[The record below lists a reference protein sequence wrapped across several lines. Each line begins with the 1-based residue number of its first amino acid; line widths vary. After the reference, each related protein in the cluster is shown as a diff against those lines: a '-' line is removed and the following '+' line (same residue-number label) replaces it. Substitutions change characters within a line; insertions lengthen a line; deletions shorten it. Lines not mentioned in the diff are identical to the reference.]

1 MILSRSRRLPRPP
14 PSAAPSEDVRPATG
28 GVRSPLP
35 RLALLAASDLDGF
48 VSGQRELA
56 FAIRFGSPHANWLPI
71 DVRLADHTEHV
82 EASGVVA
89 EDPVTGVVHLALLA
103 ASDLDGTATL
113 GWWIEPAGFWLSAA
127 ISGSTARLELT
138 FATGM
143 HQAWSAHR
151 TGLANGLSR
160 PPRWTAPR
168 SPSRYGAQSARASR
182 LCVRPMTPAPGATS
196 SRHGTSRR

>member
-1 MILSRSRRLPRPP
+1 MLGSNDGEARDSSRAR
-14 PSAAPSEDVRPATG
+14 
-28 GVRSPLP
+28 
-35 RLALLAASDLDGF
+35 GF

-89 EDPVTGVVHLALLA
+89 EDPVTGVVRLALLA

-143 HQAWSAHR
+143 HPGVERASHRSGERAIASSEVDRTALAVTIWRAVRASESALRAAHDSGAWSHE
-151 TGLANGLSR
+151 L
-160 PPRWTAPR
+160 
-168 SPSRYGAQSARASR
+168 PSRDFAALTRTLVTRGAVQER
-182 LCVRPMTPAPGATS
+182 
-196 SRHGTSRR
+196 